1 MAATKRTALA
11 SLVFTFTALL
21 LLAVSVLSY
30 AVFYYN
36 YVPDSQIT
44 KHIFL
49 HYGHGTPHATL
60 DLRDISPS
68 LYPDQPYDV
77 SLSLLVPPSS
87 TNLALGNFMVTLEI
101 HAYPLPPP
109 PSPPTT
115 SEILTDPSAILARTT
130 KPGLLQ
136 YKSPIERTLSD
147 IIKSPLYLTGL
158 SQQIEHVNIPLLD
171 SWSFPGG
178 LFSSTPAAARLE
190 ISSPSSSTHLQIAS
204 AHLTFSTHYRGLRWF
219 LHHHRVISF
228 LIFVSIFW
236 GAGCLF
242 AGVMYW
248 FVAAQ
253 ISGNDVGTHGRKEWH
268 RREEMG
274 EESDADADADA
285 DDYEFVVAG
294 NVGSSP
300 VGTTP
305 SHASASTLKSRTRG
319 SSGSVGTSVAREG
332 GFEWESVVSGSTRAT
347 SVGAA
352 PMSDKTKPAA
362 AGRR

>member
-1 MAATKRTALA
+1 MLLNTHAQRTALA
-11 SLVFTFTALL
+11 SVVFALTALV

-30 AVFYYN
+30 AVFYWS
-36 YVPDSQIT
+36 YVPDSAVT
-44 KHIFL
+44 KHVFL

-60 DLRDISPS
+60 DLRDVSPS
-68 LYPDQPYDV
+68 LFADQPYDV
-77 SLSLLVPPSS
+77 ALSLHVPPSS

-115 SEILTDPSAILARTT
+115 SEILSDPSAILARTT

-136 YKSPIERTLSD
+136 YKSHIERTLSD
-147 IIKSPLYLTGL
+147 LIKSPLYLTGL
-158 SQQIEHVNIPLLD
+158 SHQVEHVRIPLLD

-178 LFSSTPAAARLE
+178 LFASTPAAARLE
-190 ISSPSSSTHLQIAS
+190 ISTPSHPHGAADLQIAS

-219 LHHHRVISF
+219 LHNHRLISF
-228 LIFVSIFW
+228 LLFVSIFW

-253 ISGNDVGTHGRKEWH
+253 ISNGTRTG
-268 RREEMG
+268 RREESRDLG
-274 EESDADADADA
+274 ESDA
-285 DDYEFVVAG
+285 DDYEFVTG
-294 NVGSSP
+294 NFGSSP
-300 VGTTP
+300 V
-305 SHASASTLKSRTRG
+305 ASTLRSRTRG
-319 SSGSVGTSVAREG
+319 SSVGTSAREG

-347 SVGAA
+347 SVGA
-352 PMSDKTKPAA
+352 PTSDKTKP
-362 AGRR
+362 GRR